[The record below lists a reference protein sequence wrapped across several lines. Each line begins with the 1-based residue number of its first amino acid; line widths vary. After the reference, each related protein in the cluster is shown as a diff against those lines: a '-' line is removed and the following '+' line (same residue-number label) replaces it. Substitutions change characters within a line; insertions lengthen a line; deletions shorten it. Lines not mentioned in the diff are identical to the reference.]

1 MDRIIRL
8 LIPLLLLVLAT
19 GCSSKDSGEQ
29 MDYDAHKNMV
39 MDILK
44 SDDGKKA
51 LTENMKEDGMK
62 EYEMQKAETGC
73 ADMEDR
79 VFVLRDGVPV
89 LLEVEDDAGND

>member
-1 MDRIIRL
+1 
-8 LIPLLLLVLAT
+8 
-19 GCSSKDSGEQ
+19 
-29 MDYDAHKNMV
+29 
-39 MDILK
+39 
-44 SDDGKKA
+44 
-51 LTENMKEDGMK
+51 MK